1 MQARTGTRAQ
11 QGDAVG
17 TAVVVAAQA
26 GDERARERLVAAY
39 LPLVYNVVGRAL
51 DGHAD
56 VDDVVQETMVRV
68 IGRLE
73 GLRDPSAFR
82 SWLVAVAMN
91 EVRRRWSARQQAGL
105 TGLDAAEEVPD
116 PGADFVDLTI
126 LRLGLSGQRREVA
139 EATRWLDDRDR
150 DLLALWWLETAG
162 ELTRA
167 ELAEAL
173 ELSPQHAAVRVQRMR
188 EQLEAAR
195 VVVRALA
202 AEPRCAEL
210 DALTEAWD
218 GSPAALWRK
227 RIARHARACASC
239 AGHRRGL
246 MPAEGLLAG
255 LGLLPLP
262 QHPGGYLPTAAQSG
276 APGGDGSAGSG
287 GGDGGGSGGDAGS
300 GGPGT
305 GDGGPGSGTGHGAG
319 GSPAGGHD
327 AQGGPGGHGPG
338 RRRRRT
344 GRAVGSAVVVL
355 ALGAAVLGALRAA
368 PEPDAAPPPVAA
380 APPSPSPAPVTE
392 TEVAS
397 PAPVEPVPVV
407 VPPVTA
413 TPSPTPSP
421 TPRTAEQ
428 QMADRINATRAKR
441 GCPALKIDPR
451 LHSAAQRHS
460 EDMAARNYYDH
471 VDPDGGRADSRITAS
486 GYRWSLWG
494 ENIDRGRKSPDAV
507 VDDWMDGA
515 IHQDNMLD
523 CRYTAMGLGT
533 APSPAGTLWTL
544 DLGASR

>member
-11 QGDAVG
+11 LGDAVG

-26 GDERARERLVAAY
+26 GDAGARERLVAAY

-68 IGRLE
+68 IGRLDA
-73 GLRDPSAFR
+73 LRDPAAFR

-91 EVRRRWSARQQAGL
+91 EVRRRWAARQQAGL
-105 TGLDAAEEVPD
+105 TGLDAAEEVAD

-167 ELAEAL
+167 ELADAL

-210 DALTEAWD
+210 AALTAAWD
-218 GSPAALWRK
+218 GGPAALWRK
-227 RIARHARACASC
+227 RIGRHARGCADCS
-239 AGHRRGL
+239 GHRRGL
-246 MPAEGLLAG
+246 VPAEGLLAG

-262 QHPGGYLPTAAQSG
+262 QHPGGYLPASWPSD
-276 APGGDGSAGSG
+276 APGGDGGAAPGGQDGSAGTGTG
-287 GGDGGGSGGDAGS
+287 GPPE
-300 GGPGT
+300 GGPGAQ
-305 GDGGPGSGTGHGAG
+305 GGHGGPG
-319 GSPAGGHD
+319 
-327 AQGGPGGHGPG
+327 AQGGQGVQSGYGGHGGHGVPRPG
-338 RRRRRT
+338 RRPGRT
-344 GRAVGSAVVVL
+344 VGAAVAVL
-355 ALGAAVLGALRAA
+355 ALGAAVLGALRAT
-368 PEPDAAPPPVAA
+368 PEPPAPAPPAAPAASTA
-380 APPSPSPAPVTE
+380 APVPETATPQPSEPAPV
-392 TEVAS
+392 VAP
-397 PAPVEPVPVV
+397 PAP
-407 VPPVTA
+407 A
-413 TPSPTPSP
+413 APTSAAPSP
-421 TPRTAEQ
+421 TPRSVEQ
-428 QMADRINATRAKR
+428 QVADRINATRAKR
-441 GCPALKIDPR
+441 GCAALRIDPR
-451 LHSAAQRHS
+451 LHSAAQKHS
-460 EDMAARNYYDH
+460 EDMAARNFYDH
-471 VDPDGGRADSRITAS
+471 VDPDGGRADSRITAA

-523 CRYTAMGLGT
+523 CRYTAMGLGA
-533 APSPAGTLWTL
+533 APGPAGTLWTL
-544 DLGASR
+544 DVGATR

>member
-11 QGDAVG
+11 LGDAVG

-68 IGRLE
+68 IGRLD
-73 GLRDPSAFR
+73 GLRDPAAFR

-162 ELTRA
+162 ELTRT

-202 AEPRCAEL
+202 ADPRCAEL
-210 DALTEAWD
+210 DTLTEAWD

-227 RIARHARACASC
+227 RIARHARACAAC

-287 GGDGGGSGGDAGS
+287 GGDAGS
-300 GGPGT
+300 GGGT
-305 GDGGPGSGTGHGAG
+305 GTGSDTGSGDGASGSPAEGHGAH
-319 GSPAGGHD
+319 GGH
-327 AQGGPGGHGPG
+327 GGPDGHGHGGPG

-355 ALGAAVLGALRAA
+355 ALGAAVLGALRAD
-368 PEPDAAPPPVAA
+368 PEPAAAPPPVAA
-380 APPSPSPAPVTE
+380 APPAPTPAPVTP
-392 TEVAS
+392 TAT
-397 PAPVEPVPVV
+397 PQPVEPVPVV

-413 TPSPTPSP
+413 TPTGAAPSP

-451 LHSAAQRHS
+451 LHSAAQKHS

-494 ENIDRGRKSPDAV
+494 ENIDRGRKSPDGV

-544 DLGASR
+544 DLGATR

>member
-11 QGDAVG
+11 QGGDAVG

-68 IGRLE
+68 IGRLD
-73 GLRDPSAFR
+73 GLRDPAAFR

-218 GSPAALWRK
+218 GNPAALWRK
-227 RIARHARACASC
+227 RIARHARACAAC

-262 QHPGGYLPTAAQSG
+262 HHPAGYLPTAAQSG

-287 GGDGGGSGGDAGS
+287 SGSGDAGGSGGDAGS
-300 GGPGT
+300 GGTGTGT
-305 GDGGPGSGTGHGAG
+305 GDGGPGSGAG

-327 AQGGPGGHGPG
+327 AQGGHGGHGPG

-368 PEPDAAPPPVAA
+368 PEPDAAPPQVAA

-392 TEVAS
+392 TAS
-397 PAPVEPVPVV
+397 PQPVEPVPVI

-421 TPRTAEQ
+421 TARTAEQ

-451 LHSAAQRHS
+451 LHSAAQKHS

-494 ENIDRGRKSPDAV
+494 ENIDRGRKGPDAV

-523 CRYTAMGLGT
+523 CRYTAMGLGM

>member
-11 QGDAVG
+11 LGDAVG

-68 IGRLE
+68 IGRLD

-91 EVRRRWSARQQAGL
+91 EVRRRWQARQQAGL

-227 RIARHARACASC
+227 RIARHARACAAC

-262 QHPGGYLPTAAQSG
+262 HHPGGYLPTAAQSG
-276 APGGDGSAGSG
+276 APGGDGPAGGGDGPAGSG
-287 GGDGGGSGGDAGS
+287 GGDAGPGGGAS
-300 GGPGT
+300 
-305 GDGGPGSGTGHGAG
+305 
-319 GSPAGGHD
+319 GSPAQGPG
-327 AQGGPGGHGPG
+327 AQGGAGHGGHGNGHGPG

-368 PEPDAAPPPVAA
+368 PEPDAAPPPAAA

-392 TEVAS
+392 TAS
-397 PAPVEPVPVV
+397 PQPVEPVPVV

-421 TPRTAEQ
+421 TARTAEQ
-428 QMADRINATRAKR
+428 QMADRINATRTKR

-451 LHSAAQRHS
+451 LHSAAQKHS

-494 ENIDRGRKSPDAV
+494 ENIDRGRKGPDAV